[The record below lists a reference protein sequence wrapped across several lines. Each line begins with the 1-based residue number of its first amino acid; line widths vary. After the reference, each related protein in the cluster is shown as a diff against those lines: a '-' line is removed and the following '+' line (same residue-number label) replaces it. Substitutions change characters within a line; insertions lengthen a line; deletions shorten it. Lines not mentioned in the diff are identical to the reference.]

1 MEGRSA
7 HMRRWAIVA
16 LLFGAVVLIGSQTPA
31 SALDLSPC
39 NNTDAPIPASPYG
52 DGSLGVKVG
61 DADADADP
69 FESPD
74 EVTLESV
81 YGTAP
86 QLWTYDNGCTGQFI
100 AEAGTAFGNILLQIS
115 GLLPNWSH
123 VLLEAT
129 VSPDSPVRALD
140 NPVVEAT
147 NAVTDAVW
155 KPWLS
160 VVLLIVVVVIL
171 NRARSGRLAHSLH
184 AAAWAGLVLVVT
196 SWMTSYPT
204 ESVKLVDDGV
214 RLAVTNIAFG
224 FDDRPGG
231 EDADPAV
238 AAVAGQMD
246 EIVRSTQYRAWLTG
260 ALGDPDSETAK
271 SDGADLFRATHFSFP
286 EYDTYRKD
294 PDGEGKEVLEAKQK
308 AFKELAEKIERD
320 DPRAYDYFTGEHWSQ
335 RATTGLINLVL
346 VAVTCGFLLAAGLA
360 ILMSFVLIRLLVPFA
375 PAAGTLFMIDHT
387 RDMAVSW
394 LRRVVGPLV
403 MGPILFLIA
412 LVLLRLFTAVLS
424 APEIWYIA
432 KFAIIGV
439 LTAIACWAVKP
450 TAYGIGHVR
459 AAAGTAWGFAS
470 GWHRTVTPY
479 LAPARQVQEPPGI
492 PPRPTAPPPPSP
504 PSARRIE
511 APAVAAV
518 HRPGSGEEAD
528 VSRAPAAEDR
538 IRRLAPFDH
547 VVHHVVPNAPST
559 PLGEI
564 DRAQFAAYMAELHR
578 SGKTRRTEPGGA
590 GIAFQHVYCGEYEY
604 RLSDDGQLPR
614 ATWADDLDAD
624 FGMAV
629 DAKEITADGSSFYSP
644 ETIASP
650 FMRKIAEEKN
660 DHRLAKYHEAI
671 KDEDSPVSGLEILTN
686 SSESAQYFL
695 GRMRA
700 LGIPGRVVVVPGI
713 EERDEE

>member
-1 MEGRSA
+1 V
-7 HMRRWAIVA
+7 RRWASVAIVA
-16 LLFGAVVLIGSQTPA
+16 LLLAATLLLGALTPA

-39 NNTDAPIPASPYG
+39 NNADAPIPASPYG
-52 DGSLGVKVG
+52 DGSLGVKIG
-61 DADADADP
+61 DAGADADP
-69 FESPD
+69 FESAD

-100 AEAGTAFGNILLQIS
+100 AGAGTALGNTLLQIS
-115 GLLPNWSH
+115 GLLPNWTH
-123 VLLEAT
+123 ALLEAT

-140 NPVVEAT
+140 NPVVDAT

-171 NRARSGRLAHSLH
+171 NRARSGRLANSLH
-184 AAAWAGLVLVVT
+184 AAAWAGLVLVAT
-196 SWMTSYPT
+196 SWMISYPS

-246 EIVRSTQYRAWLTG
+246 EIIRSTQYRAWLTG
-260 ALGDPDSETAK
+260 ALGDPDSETARVH
-271 SDGADLFRATHFSFP
+271 GADLFRATHFTFT

-294 PDGEGKEVLEAKQK
+294 PEGRGKQVLEDKQQ
-308 AFKELAEKIERD
+308 AFKELAERIERD

-346 VAVTCGFLLAAGLA
+346 VVVTCGFLLAAGLA

-403 MGPILFLIA
+403 MGPILFLLA
-412 LVLLRLFTAVLS
+412 LVLLRFFTAVLS
-424 APEIWYIA
+424 APEIWYVA

-439 LTAIACWAVKP
+439 LTAIAWWAAKP
-450 TAYGIGHVR
+450 AAYGIGHLRTV
-459 AAAGTAWGFAS
+459 AGTAWGFAT
-470 GWHRTVTPY
+470 GWRRTVTPY
-479 LAPARQVQEPPGI
+479 VASPRQVQEPPGI
-492 PPRPTAPPPPSP
+492 PSPPPMPLPPPSL
-504 PSARRIE
+504 PSAWIE
-511 APAVAAV
+511 APAVAVV
-518 HRPGSGEEAD
+518 HDPGSGANTD
-528 VSRAPAAEDR
+528 ASRAPAAEDR
-538 IRRLAPFDH
+538 MRRLARFDH
-547 VVHHVVPNAPST
+547 VVHHVAPDAPST

-564 DRAQFAAYMAELHR
+564 DRAEFAAYMAELHR
-578 SGKTRRTEPGGA
+578 GGRTRRTEPGGA
-590 GIAFQHVYCGEYEY
+590 GIEFQHVYCGEYEY

-629 DAKEITADGSSFYSP
+629 DAKEITADGSSFYLP
-644 ETIASP
+644 ETMASP

-671 KDEDSPVSGLEILTN
+671 RDEDNPVTGLEILTN